1 ISTNNDIFYVQEDVN
16 QKYDPDITTGTY
28 EDWNFADERSWAA
41 AELFTTTLLPE
52 YHAGINLS
60 MNAGIPSWQNVYS
73 LGLISLA
80 HNRVVLGNKSDSTL
94 IKNKIINI
102 ANTYRDG
109 MIASAYGTAMGTNGG
124 FGWGSNS

>member
-1 ISTNNDIFYVQEDVN
+1 
-16 QKYDPDITTGTY
+16 
-28 EDWNFADERSWAA
+28 
-41 AELFTTTLLPE
+41 
-52 YHAGINLS
+52 
-60 MNAGIPSWQNVYS
+60 WQNVYS

-124 FGWGSNS
+124 FGWGSNSNAANQAFILIQAYNYTNNETYLQAAVSNVDYILGRNGVNYSFVTGFGSLASS